1 MPDQPG
7 LLLLFDGHALVHRA
21 YHAMPALSV
30 QKTGEPTGAVFGV
43 ASMLLRI
50 LSDYRP
56 SYLAFAFDRAA
67 PTFRHLEYADYKAN
81 RLPGDPDL
89 RAQFPRVK
97 ELVSAFGIPIYE
109 VDGYEADDLI
119 GTLSK
124 QARERGIPVII
135 VTGDQDTFQLVDE
148 HVSVLTSRKGFT
160 DTVLYDVAAIRER
173 FGVEPWQIPDLKA
186 LVGDSSDNIKGVPGI
201 GEKTA
206 ARLLQR
212 YGTVEELL
220 AHLEEVEPAR
230 VREQLAALREQILF
244 SKRLA
249 TIARDAP
256 VTLDL
261 EAARVGRLDR
271 ERLTSLFRT
280 LEFRTLL
287 PRIHAL
293 AGENGKPTPQVQ
305 LTLFRP
311 PSEPGHGADL
321 RYRVVTT
328 PAELEELVNR
338 IAAARELV
346 IDTETDRREVMLA
359 NLVGLALLPLP
370 GEEAYYLPV
379 GHRPPAAG
387 SDRQLPLALVVERLR
402 PLLEDPSRPKIA
414 HHGKYDLIVLAE
426 HGIALQGLQFDTM
439 IAAYLLNER
448 SLSLKDL
455 AFSLLGLEMTAIE
468 DLIGK
473 GAQQITMAFVDV
485 ERAAAYAAADVIATA
500 RCRDVLAPRIE
511 AEGLT
516 TVFYTIELPLVP
528 VLATMER
535 CGIAIDTQLLGA
547 LSRELAAKIRE
558 LEQAVYQ
565 SVGHTFNL
573 NSTAQLGAVLFEEL
587 KLPTVRRTRTGYS
600 TDAQVLEELRGQHP
614 VIEQILEYR
623 QLTKLKTTYV
633 DALPALINPR
643 TGRIH
648 TNFNQ
653 TVARTGRLSS
663 SEPNLQN
670 IPVRTPLGRRI
681 RQAFIASRPDSV
693 LLSADYSQIE
703 LRILAHITQ
712 DPALLA
718 AFARGEDI
726 HAATAAAIFR
736 VPLEVVTPEQRRVAK
751 TTNFGVIYGISDFGL
766 AERTDLSRQEAA
778 QFIRTYFETYPGIR
792 DYIERTKEA
801 ARRGRVQT
809 LTGRFQRFS
818 EREILS
824 ATPSVRGAAER
835 TAINMPIQGTAADI
849 IKLAMVRLHQ
859 ELTKRG
865 VHCGLLLQVHDEL
878 LLEIEERR
886 VEEIARLVC
895 DVMEQAYELSV
906 PLKVEVKV
914 GKNWNEM
921 TPLHV

>member
-43 ASMLLRI
+43 ASMLFRI

-67 PTFRHLEYADYKAN
+67 PTFRHLEYAAYKAN

-148 HVSVLTSRKGFT
+148 GVSVLTSRKGFT

-186 LVGDSSDNIKGVPGI
+186 LTGDSSDNIKGVPGI

-261 EAARVGRLDR
+261 EAARVGRFDL
-271 ERLTSLFRT
+271 ERLTNLFRT

-287 PRIHAL
+287 PRLYAL
-293 AGENGKPTPQVQ
+293 AGGNGKPAPQVQ
-305 LTLFRP
+305 LALFGA
-311 PSEPGHGADL
+311 PSEPARGAAI

-328 PAELEELVNR
+328 PEELEELVGR

-387 SDRQLPLALVVERLR
+387 SDRQLPLPLVVERLR
-402 PLLEDPSRPKIA
+402 PLLEDPSRPKIT

-485 ERAAAYAAADVIATA
+485 ERAAAYAAADVVATA

-528 VLATMER
+528 VLAAMER

-558 LEQAVYQ
+558 LEQAIYQ

-600 TDAQVLEELRGQHP
+600 TDAQVLEE
-614 VIEQILEYR
+614 
-623 QLTKLKTTYV
+623 
-633 DALPALINPR
+633 
-643 TGRIH
+643 
-648 TNFNQ
+648 
-653 TVARTGRLSS
+653 
-663 SEPNLQN
+663 
-670 IPVRTPLGRRI
+670 
-681 RQAFIASRPDSV
+681 
-693 LLSADYSQIE
+693 
-703 LRILAHITQ
+703 
-712 DPALLA
+712 
-718 AFARGEDI
+718 
-726 HAATAAAIFR
+726 
-736 VPLEVVTPEQRRVAK
+736 
-751 TTNFGVIYGISDFGL
+751 
-766 AERTDLSRQEAA
+766 
-778 QFIRTYFETYPGIR
+778 
-792 DYIERTKEA
+792 
-801 ARRGRVQT
+801 
-809 LTGRFQRFS
+809 
-818 EREILS
+818 
-824 ATPSVRGAAER
+824 
-835 TAINMPIQGTAADI
+835 
-849 IKLAMVRLHQ
+849 
-859 ELTKRG
+859 
-865 VHCGLLLQVHDEL
+865 
-878 LLEIEERR
+878 
-886 VEEIARLVC
+886 
-895 DVMEQAYELSV
+895 
-906 PLKVEVKV
+906 
-914 GKNWNEM
+914 
-921 TPLHV
+921 

>member
-220 AHLEEVEPAR
+220 AHLDEIDPAR
-230 VREQLAALREQILF
+230 IREQLAALREQVVF

-346 IDTETDRREVMLA
+346 VDTETDRREVMLA

-886 VEEIARLVC
+886 LEEIARLVC